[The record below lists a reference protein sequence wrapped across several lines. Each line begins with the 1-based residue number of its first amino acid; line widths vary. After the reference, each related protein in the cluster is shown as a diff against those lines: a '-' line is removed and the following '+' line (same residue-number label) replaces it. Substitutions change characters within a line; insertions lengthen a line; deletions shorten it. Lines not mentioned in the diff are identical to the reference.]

1 MTNEIKIRRGDIILI
16 DFGEQVGSEQSGVRP
31 ALVIQNNKGN
41 EVSPTIIVCAIT
53 SQTKRKLPTHVE
65 LIPNDTNGLTKK
77 STVLVEQTRTV
88 DRERI
93 IKKCGWVDGKFLAEQ
108 VNKALTISLGLLYN
122 NGIAAKANC

>member
-1 MTNEIKIRRGDIILI
+1 MTNTIRIMRGDIILV
-16 DFGEQVGSEQSGVRP
+16 DFGEQIGSEQSGVRP

-65 LIPNDTNGLTKK
+65 LIPDEINGLTKK

-122 NGIAAKANC
+122 NGIAKANC

>member
-1 MTNEIKIRRGDIILI
+1 MTNEMKIRRGDIVWVN
-16 DFGEQVGSEQSGVRP
+16 FGKQIGSEQSGIRP

-53 SQTKRKLPTHVE
+53 SQPKRKLPTHVE
-65 LIPNDTNGLTKK
+65 LIPDKINGLTEK
-77 STVLVEQTRTV
+77 STVLVEQTRTI

-93 IKKCGWVDGKFLAEQ
+93 IDKCGWVSGKFLAEQ

-122 NGIAAKANC
+122 NGIVAKANC

>member
-93 IKKCGWVDGKFLAEQ
+93 IKKCGWVDAKFLAEQ

-122 NGIAAKANC
+122 NNIAKANC